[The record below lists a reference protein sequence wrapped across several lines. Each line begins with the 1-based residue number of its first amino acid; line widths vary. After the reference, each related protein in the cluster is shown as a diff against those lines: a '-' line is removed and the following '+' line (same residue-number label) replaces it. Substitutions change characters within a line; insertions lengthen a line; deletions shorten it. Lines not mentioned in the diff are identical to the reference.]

1 MKLHPVAAAVSIA
14 LLSMTH
20 TAYAADPQPAQES
33 GAQASDSSAI
43 TVVDVTGIRAS
54 KQKSLDRKK
63 NASVNLEAVSAEDIG
78 KMPDK
83 NIADAVQRLPGVN
96 VGATS
101 AGQFDE
107 AERVSLRGSS
117 PNLTLT
123 LLNGHAVSSGDWH
136 VADQTSSGRSVG
148 FSLLPSELVS
158 QVLVYKTSQ
167 ADIVD
172 GGLAGTVDI
181 ISRRPLD
188 FKKPLTLEASIGG
201 VYADLPGKTS
211 PQFSGLA
218 NWKNED
224 NTLGVLVQ
232 IFSEE
237 RKLRRDSQEHLWW
250 TAISPTSAAAKAHP
264 ELANARYSGLIG
276 TALFEGER
284 KRQGGLLSIE
294 AKPNRDLTLG
304 LTGNYSKLEAENYNR
319 NHMQYSRAMLGTG
332 DGVQNF
338 QYTLNP
344 AKNVI
349 TSLNIPN
356 PGPNYAA
363 ETTESYVRNGAKATS
378 EFIDLNAK
386 YRVNERLELKGQI
399 GYTKG
404 EGLTPKQSSIEVMT
418 YNSGLAYTLHGADH
432 AADVSYTNLDPTR
445 FDPANTKISG
455 AGGTMIR
462 SLDDEKN
469 AQIDA
474 SLSTDWGIV
483 NKLKFGARFSD
494 HSRELHQI
502 NPGLKDGAALP
513 AWDGSTYPG
522 DFGQGLG
529 GSFPGNV
536 WQIDPATLEAWK
548 DANSD
553 ADPLRRELLRSEFNL
568 KEKINAVYAMAE
580 AEEGAWSGNVGVRA
594 VQTKDD
600 VMLYVPVAASQ
611 CAALAPCSVP
621 GAITTSIYG
630 TYYAQDVSNKHF
642 NLLPSLN
649 VRYEFDR
656 NLIGRFGLNRT
667 LSRPNYAD
675 IAGGISS
682 VDNLTHKATGGNPN
696 LKPIKGD
703 NVDMSM
709 SWYFAPRALLSAG
722 VFASNLHDYVK
733 FGESDI
739 QLFNTNTG
747 AQETYR
753 LTSPGAIGAKLR
765 GVELAWEQPIGAGFG
780 LNANYTYADSK
791 DSEGARMLG
800 QSKHTYNV
808 GAYYE
813 NDNWSA
819 RLAYNGRSDY
829 IIALDRVGPT
839 IHADDFAT
847 LAASLQYKINE
858 HLSVSLDGVNLNDPI
873 SKNYVR
879 SKDEP
884 HSFRRNGRQYYFNLR
899 VKY

>member
-14 LLSMTH
+14 LLSISH
-20 TAYAADPQPAQES
+20 TAYAADPEPAQES
-33 GAQASDSSAI
+33 GAQASESPMQ
-43 TVVDVTGIRAS
+43 VVDVTGIRAS

-63 NASVNLEAVSAEDIG
+63 NASINLEAVSAEDIG

-148 FSLLPSELVS
+148 FALLPSELVS

-181 ISRRPLD
+181 ISRKPLD
-188 FKKPLTLEASIGG
+188 FKQALTLEASIGG
-201 VYADLPGKTS
+201 VYADLPGKTT
-211 PQFSGLA
+211 PQFSALA
-218 NWKNED
+218 NWKNAD

-232 IFSEE
+232 GFSEE

-276 TALFEGER
+276 SALFEGER
-284 KRQGGLLSIE
+284 KRQGGLVSVE

-304 LTGNYSKLEAENYNR
+304 VTGMYSKLEAENYNR

-363 ETTESYVRNGAKATS
+363 ETTESFVRNGASSTS
-378 EFIDLNAK
+378 SFLDLNAK
-386 YRVNERLELKGQI
+386 YRVNERLEVKGQV

-404 EGLTPKQSSIEVMT
+404 EGRTPKQSSLEVMT
-418 YNSGLAYTLHGADH
+418 YNSGLSYNLHGIDS
-432 AADVSYTNLDPTR
+432 AADVSYSSLDPSKL
-445 FDPANTKISG
+445 DANTKLSG
-455 AGGTMIR
+455 AGGTSIR
-462 SLDDEKN
+462 TTDDERN
-469 AQIDA
+469 AQLDA
-474 SLSTDWGIV
+474 TLSTDWGIV
-483 NKLKFGARFSD
+483 NKLKFGARASD
-494 HSRELHQI
+494 HNRELRQVA
-502 NPGLKDGAALP
+502 PGLNAGVGLP
-513 AWDGSTYPG
+513 TWGGQTYPG

-529 GSFPGNV
+529 GKFPTNV
-536 WQIDPATLEAWK
+536 WQIDPATLEKWK
-548 DANSD
+548 DANID
-553 ADPLRRELLRSEFNL
+553 ADPVRRELLRSEFTL
-568 KEKINAVYAMAE
+568 KEKINAAYVMAE
-580 AEEGAWSGNVGVRA
+580 AEEGKWSGNIGVRA

-600 VMLYVPVAASQ
+600 VQLYVPVAATL
-611 CAALAPCSVP
+611 CAPLAPCSVP
-621 GAITTSIYG
+621 GAVNTSIYG
-630 TYYAQDVSNKHF
+630 TYYKQDVSNKHF

-656 NLIGRFGLNRT
+656 DLIARFGANRT
-667 LSRPNYAD
+667 LSRPNYSD

-703 NVDMSM
+703 NVDASL

-747 AQETYR
+747 ALETYR
-753 LTSPGAIGAKLR
+753 LTSPGAISAKLR

-780 LNANYTYADSK
+780 FNANYTYADSK
-791 DSEGARMLG
+791 DGEGARMLG

-808 GAYYE
+808 GGYYE
-813 NDNWSA
+813 NDRWSA

-829 IIALDRVGPT
+829 IIAIDRVGPT

-858 HLSVSLDGVNLNDPI
+858 HVSLSLDGVNLNDPI

-884 HSFRRNGRQYYFNLR
+884 HSFRRNGRQYYFNVR